1 VRPTHMLGSTPFGR
15 AAHRSKKTPALA
27 RSAHLPRL
35 HCDLDDLW
43 PAALEHV
50 AHARERLVFTKL
62 RCLFKE
68 APADAG
74 LVATPIMRA
83 IVRFE

>member
-1 VRPTHMLGSTPFGR
+1 MPGLTPFGR

-27 RSAHLPRL
+27 RLAHPPRL

-43 PAALEHV
+43 PALEHV

-62 RCLFKE
+62 RCLLRRRRPML
-68 APADAG
+68 AS
-74 LVATPIMRA
+74 VATPIMRA
-83 IVRFE
+83 IVGFE